1 MRINNVDAP
10 EHLAEKIINLD
21 VPQFVLDVVRPLER
35 EFRHIMHESILM
47 HRHFHFH
54 TSGKVQLPHSPIR
67 KFEHYHYE
75 NVANLLHTIPIYL
88 RDSRPERCNET
99 DIVDLLGAYFPNRNN
114 DDPYIELYLTPID
127 KSSNGDDLH
136 FKWLFTKVLI
146 HELAHAALDIF
157 NCEHCR
163 QSAEKVT
170 YDTKFGKWREESMA
184 NAVALRII
192 KEYRDQDFYDFA
204 KQFML
209 SQPAEYALGVLM
221 EDFKY
226 RDLRSVT
233 DGKEDGVHSD
243 LKQEWLKYVQGNPVW
258 GELQR
263 WNEILSSR
271 TIYNYN
277 NRYYTDHQDLV
288 LDIIQDYIC
297 KQGQISFAQLCATF
311 PNVKVQSKEAYRP
324 LASVLDDS
332 QFYTDANQVLHLS
345 DGDFALYKYWYNDDL
360 AHILNSAKSYGFI
373 INTLNNY

>member
-10 EHLAEKIINLD
+10 EHLAKKIIHLD
-21 VPQFVLDVVRPLER
+21 IPQFVLDVVRPLER

-47 HRHFHFH
+47 PMHFH
-54 TSGKVQLPHSPIR
+54 TPGKVQLPHSPIR
-67 KFEHYHYE
+67 KFEHCHYE

-127 KSSNGDDLH
+127 ESSNGNELH
-136 FKWLFTKVLI
+136 FKWIFTKVLI

-221 EDFKY
+221 EDFEY
-226 RDLRSVT
+226 WDLRSVT

-263 WNEILSSR
+263 WNEILSSH
-271 TIYNYN
+271 YVYYYQN
-277 NRYYTDHQDLV
+277 NYYTSEEEL
-288 LDIIQDYIC
+288 
-297 KQGQISFAQLCATF
+297 
-311 PNVKVQSKEAYRP
+311 VKVIVRNILDEYVASNGKKMSIAEFQTIFPYIKTGAEMSYEPSEKVAGDSRYDKIE
-324 LASVLDDS
+324 LA
-332 QFYTDANQVLHLS
+332 
-345 DGDFALYKYWYNDDL
+345 DGDLSLYHNGWDNDTL
-360 AHILNSAKSYGFI
+360 RKFVK
-373 INTLNNY
+373 NTGCQFDEYKNW